1 MSYLV
6 ARMQKMKAGNL
17 GGAYKH
23 NERIFSNHSNKDID
37 TSRSHLNYELTDR
50 DRSVSYEKQIK
61 SYIDENKISKRATRS
76 DAVLCDEWIIT
87 SDSQFFE
94 RLGSQETREFF
105 ETAKDFF
112 AERYGL
118 ENIAYA
124 SVHLDEKTPH
134 MHMGVVPMRDGKL
147 SSKAMFTREEL
158 KAIQEDLPK
167 HMERHGF
174 HLQRGQ
180 LGSDKKHKTVAEFKK
195 DMADKELQTELLDKF
210 GAPSHINTRT
220 GEPANY
226 FDYLDEQKDIEDV
239 KALFPAEN
247 ISPTIRETTLK
258 EKMDWVK
265 ERARELGGSKNALED
280 RISNLEVEV
289 VVREQELAEINSRAS
304 ESLSELSEAEG
315 YINDLANRKNRLESQ
330 IGGLESEKLKL
341 RQQIGGLKEIQTT
354 EVELRNIKPKKSLF
368 GQQEHV
374 ELSLTQ
380 FEDLKG
386 LVARSRVQLQAMQ
399 LENLRLK
406 ERVPDKARQN
416 AFEARLERAREKV
429 HGNVQESLER
439 ENKALRGQLSIATQ
453 QNQRMA
459 QKLRELMPRPAFE
472 KMMQELQAIK
482 PIFGVI
488 KKALEKGLGLER

>member
-61 SYIDENKISKRATRS
+61 SYIEENKVSKRATRS
-76 DAVLCDEWIIT
+76 DAVLCDEWIVT

-94 RLGSQETREFF
+94 RLNSQETREFF

-134 MHMGVVPMRDGKL
+134 MHLGIVPMRHGKL
-147 SSKAMFTREEL
+147 SSKAMFDREEL
-158 KAIQEDLPK
+158 KDIQAELPRY
-167 HMERHGF
+167 MASHGF
-174 HLQRGQ
+174 DLERGL
-180 LGSDKKHKTVAEFKK
+180 LGSERKHKTVAEFKQE
-195 DMADKELQTELLDKF
+195 MASKELGQELVEKY
-210 GAPSHINTRT
+210 GAPTHFEEVRQDFHSF
-220 GEPANY
+220 E
-226 FDYLDEQKDIEDV
+226 DYLGAQEY
-239 KALFPAEN
+239 
-247 ISPTIRETTLK
+247 PTNWEIFRETTLQ
-258 EKMDWVK
+258 EKIDWVEK
-265 ERARELGGSKNALED
+265 NLAEDMDKLKLSKNALEG
-280 RISNLEVEV
+280 RISDLEVEV
-289 VVREQELAEINSRAS
+289 GVREQELAEINSRAS
-304 ESLSELSEAEG
+304 ESLSELSEVEG
-315 YINDLANRKNRLESQ
+315 YINDLADRKNRLESQ

-386 LVARSRVQLQAMQ
+386 LVARSRIQLQAMQ